1 MKRKAKGRVL
11 TGTLA
16 FLLLVVFAVGATQ
29 LTLLGAQAYRAMVAR
44 AQTHNRERIV
54 PAVIRSAVRAG
65 NAEGAVYI
73 EEIDGICCLTISST
87 EDDESYLRRLY
98 VWEGNLC
105 ELFTSADRTFE
116 PEGGE
121 TLCAARA
128 MQAEIKGSLL
138 TVFVTGADGKETEVC
153 VALCGE
159 GETP

>member
-1 MKRKAKGRVL
+1 MKRRAKGRML

-44 AQTHNRERIV
+44 SRTHNRERIV

-65 NAEGAVYI
+65 NTAGAVSV
-73 EEIDGICCLTISST
+73 EEIDGICCLTISSV
-87 EDDESYLRRLY
+87 EEGESYLRRLY

-105 ELFTSADRTFE
+105 ELFTSADREFE

-121 TLCAARA
+121 ILCAA
-128 MQAEIKGSLL
+128 QALEAKIQGNLL
-138 TVFVTGADGKETEVC
+138 TAQVTDANGETTEVC
-153 VALCGE
+153 ISLCTE